1 LRQVKAIARF
11 GQHDGD
17 EIRGFDTMK
26 VKLAL
31 TALLLPL
38 LVACVDDTAPAN
50 PGQPAEDAA
59 MQSALIED
67 GRSIAESNC
76 AACHAI
82 GTTGES
88 PNPQAPVFR
97 VLLSR
102 YNADVLETE
111 LIIGMRVAHEPM
123 PEFQFDPLAAGALI
137 AYLRSVQTPNPG
149 QALAEQR
156 CAKCHAIGKTG
167 TSPYPGAQ
175 PFRAF
180 GRRWSRGQ
188 LRDALSTGILVEH
201 DKAEARV
208 PPMKLTDPEIDV
220 LLGYLDS
227 IATKENPAPG
237 GP

>member
-1 LRQVKAIARF
+1 MKAKFA
-11 GQHDGD
+11 
-17 EIRGFDTMK
+17 
-26 VKLAL
+26 LA
-31 TALLLPL
+31 AVLLPL
-38 LVACVDDTAPAN
+38 LTACVDDMAPAG
-50 PGQPAEDAA
+50 PAQPVEDAA

-67 GRSIAESNC
+67 GRAIAESNC

-97 VLLSR
+97 TLLSR

-111 LIIGMRVAHEPM
+111 LIIGMRVAHKPM
-123 PEFQFDPLAAGALI
+123 PEFQFEPLAAGALI
-137 AYLRSVQTPNPG
+137 AYLRSVQTGNPG

-156 CAKCHAIGKTG
+156 CAKCHAIGTTG

-175 PFRAF
+175 PFRNF
-180 GRRWSRGQ
+180 GRRWSRAQ
-188 LRDALSTGILVEH
+188 LRDALRTGILVEH
-201 DKAEARV
+201 DKADVRV

-220 LLGYLDS
+220 LLSYLDS

>member
-1 LRQVKAIARF
+1 MKARLVCAAA
-11 GQHDGD
+11 
-17 EIRGFDTMK
+17 
-26 VKLAL
+26 LAL
-31 TALLLPL
+31 
-38 LVACVDDTAPAN
+38 LVVGCVDDMAPAG

-59 MQSALIED
+59 MQAALIED
-67 GRSIAESNC
+67 GRSIAETNC
-76 AACHAI
+76 AGCHAI
-82 GTTGES
+82 GTEGQS

-97 VLLSR
+97 ALLSR

-111 LIIGMRVAHEPM
+111 LIIGMRVAHKPM
-123 PEFQFDPLAAGALI
+123 PEFQFEPVAAGALI
-137 AYLRSVQTPNPG
+137 AYLRSVQTADPG
-149 QALAEQR
+149 QALVEQR
-156 CAKCHAIGKTG
+156 CAKCHAVGRTG

-175 PFRAF
+175 PFRNF

-188 LRDALSTGILVEH
+188 LRDALRTGIIVQH
-201 DKAEARV
+201 DTADVRV